1 MKNIVERYAMPHR
14 KTAIHALSF
23 LSLLFLSGCI
33 ASPEHRLREAIINGD
48 STQAAAA
55 LAHGAKVETTDEF
68 GMTPLLLAVK
78 HGHQPTVELLLE
90 KGADLSRARHDGL
103 TPLFMAIREGRA
115 DMVALLLE
123 KGADVNVRGAISSVT
138 PLHVGA
144 YEGNQ
149 EIVMLLLKYGA
160 DKQARMTSGELP
172 VDLARQLGRTNLI
185 KLLEP

>member
-1 MKNIVERYAMPHR
+1 MKNIVLRYAMSHR
-14 KTAIHALSF
+14 KIAIYALF
-23 LSLLFLSGCI
+23 FWGLLVLNGCI
-33 ASPEHRLREAIINGD
+33 ASPEHRLREAIVNGD

-55 LAHGAKVETTDEF
+55 LAQGAKVETADEF

-78 HGHQPTVELLLE
+78 HGHRPTVELLLE

-103 TPLFMAIREGRA
+103 TPLFMAIREGRV

-149 EIVMLLLKYGA
+149 EIVTLLLKYGA

-172 VDLARQLGRTNLI
+172 VDLARQLGRTDLI

>member
-1 MKNIVERYAMPHR
+1 MSYR
-14 KTAIHALSF
+14 KIAIYALSF
-23 LSLLFLSGCI
+23 WGLLVLNGCI
-33 ASPEHRLREAIINGD
+33 ASPEHRLREAIVKGD
-48 STQAAAA
+48 SAQAAAV
-55 LAHGAKVETTDEF
+55 LAQGAKVETTDEL

-78 HGHQPTVELLLE
+78 HGHRPMVELLLE
-90 KGADLSRARHDGL
+90 KGADLSHARHDGL
-103 TPLFMAIREGRA
+103 TPLFMAIREGRT

-138 PLHVGA
+138 PLHIGA

-149 EIVMLLLKYGA
+149 EIVTLLLKYGA

-172 VDLARQLGRTNLI
+172 VDLARQLGRTDLI